1 MTHIPTV
8 RRAKLR
14 PLTEALPPQPTVT
27 ERVLR
32 SIPIL
37 SWFTGDIVG
46 DGPQLREDGSFDYD
60 KSNMYWRFW
69 YMIDMIIG
77 TDMCGLKEES

>member
-8 RRAKLR
+8 RRTKLR
-14 PLTEALPPQPTVT
+14 PIAEALPPQPTVT

-46 DGPQLREDGSFDYD
+46 DGPQLREDGTFDYD
-60 KSNMYWRFW
+60 KSNAYWRFW
-69 YMIDMIIG
+69 YMVDMILG
-77 TDMCGLKEES
+77 TDICGLKEEP

>member
-8 RRAKLR
+8 RRTVLR
-14 PLTEALPPQPTVT
+14 PISEALPPQPTVA
-27 ERVLR
+27 ERIIQ

-46 DGPQLREDGSFDYD
+46 DGPILREDGSFDHE
-60 KSNMYWRFW
+60 KSNLYWRFW
-69 YMIDMIIG
+69 YMIDKMLG
-77 TDMCGLKEES
+77 TDFCGLKEDC